1 MIAFGGL
8 TKDKIFCQILA
19 DIYEMPVVTLKNAS
33 HITAL
38 GAAIIGGVAVGIY
51 DDFSIA
57 EKLAQKDQ
65 IYYPNEK
72 NKQIY
77 EKKYAIFKKSY
88 GSLKA
93 IFQEMNE

>member
-1 MIAFGGL
+1 M
-8 TKDKIFCQILA
+8 
-19 DIYEMPVVTLKNAS
+19 
-33 HITAL
+33 
-38 GAAIIGGVAVGIY
+38 GAAIIGGVAVDIY